1 MGGNALAS
9 YGAKR
14 VSKEVAG
21 LMLQGLLERLASLS
35 AEIGLVFRLQPIQ
48 SYRMKPDFGDLDLLV
63 ENKLFKELTSEQL
76 VAKLASTYQGSM
88 PWVKSGPVLSIGLP
102 LEGGGCLQADL
113 ISTPCESFDFSAGY
127 FSWNDLGNLVGRVA
141 HKMGLKFGH
150 DGLWLPMRD
159 GTHLFDEILITRDF
173 KAALHFLGFD
183 ANIWESGFDSLEQIY
198 SFVANGSRFSPELYP
213 LENRNHIARVRDRK
227 RPVYM
232 GFLSWLGE
240 RQDLKV
246 FEWRSDKSFYLS
258 DVFRSFPASKGAYEA
273 SVHELTKSQALK
285 ERFNGRVVTA
295 ITGLSGKELGHF
307 MGRFKTEYAN
317 VINQLETISDDELA
331 RVIRAASEA

>member
-14 VSKEVAG
+14 VSKEVADS
-21 LMLQGLLERLASLS
+21 MLQGLLERFASLS
-35 AEIGLVFRLQPIQ
+35 AEIGLAFRLQPIQ
-48 SYRMKPDFGDLDLLV
+48 SYRMKADFGDLDLLV
-63 ENKLFKELTSEQL
+63 ENKLFKELTSEKL
-76 VAKLASTYQGSM
+76 VAKLASTYKGSI
-88 PWVKSGPVLSIGLP
+88 PWVKSGPVLSVGLP
-102 LEGGGCLQADL
+102 LECGGCLQADL

-150 DGLWLPMRD
+150 DGLWLPIRN
-159 GTHLFDEILITRDF
+159 GTHLFDEILVTRDF

-183 ANIWESGFDSLEQIY
+183 ANTWESGFDSLEQIY
-198 SFVANGSRFSPELYP
+198 SFVANGSRFSPDLYP

-232 GFLSWLGE
+232 GFLSWIE
-240 RQDLKV
+240 EHQDLNF
-246 FEWRSDKSFYLS
+246 FEWRDDKSFYLS
-258 DVFRSFPASKGAYEA
+258 DVFKSFPASKVAYEA
-273 SVHELTKSQALK
+273 SLHRLADSQALK
-285 ERFNGRVVTA
+285 ARFNGRVVTA

-307 MGRFKTEYAN
+307 MGRFKTEYAI
-317 VINQLETISDDELA
+317 VLNQLDSISDEELA
-331 RVIRAASEA
+331 RLIRAASEA